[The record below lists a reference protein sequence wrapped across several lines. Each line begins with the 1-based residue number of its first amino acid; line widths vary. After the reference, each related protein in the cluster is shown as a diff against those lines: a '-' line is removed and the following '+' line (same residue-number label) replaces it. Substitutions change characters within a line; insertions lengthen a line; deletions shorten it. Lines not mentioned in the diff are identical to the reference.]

1 MGVPS
6 LGVMMQ
12 TTENAAIK
20 QKYEL
25 SDGHQGG
32 MIVTKVVEM
41 SSADEVLQEGDV
53 ITAIGDQEV
62 GEDGSVAFRG
72 FERISLVH
80 EVTSCR
86 PGDDLPL
93 TVLRGG
99 QSMNLTLNLKTAPKL
114 VPRLDGVDAQPSYLC
129 VGGLVFVPLSVPFLM
144 HHFGCKTIMQV
155 HLRCCPEGYSHIVAH
170 LLYALWALVLLYRA

>member
-1 MGVPS
+1 MDSGPSIGYVIPVSVVRLFLSSFEERGEFLGVPS

-80 EVTSCR
+80 EVTSPQAFEGLEQCE
-86 PGDDLPL
+86 
-93 TVLRGG
+93 
-99 QSMNLTLNLKTAPKL
+99 
-114 VPRLDGVDAQPSYLC
+114 
-129 VGGLVFVPLSVPFLM
+129 VG
-144 HHFGCKTIMQV
+144 
-155 HLRCCPEGYSHIVAH
+155 
-170 LLYALWALVLLYRA
+170 